1 MAEGLTVF
9 ATQRDVAAGRPSI
22 VGTTPETD
30 EHSATLHDVVTTEV
44 KPPKSGFA
52 TFLLVVCAM
61 AFVTAALVRLL
72 GIDGTRYMI
81 AATSLTPYITVAGL
95 LIGLLA
101 LFRRR
106 WVVGLTMTLVA
117 IVLVANVAPRAFP
130 DARPNGVGQPVRLMT
145 ANLLVGMADAE
156 ALVREV
162 KARNV
167 DLLTMQEL
175 SPDIVRDLERAGLD
189 EVLPNRVFLA
199 EPGGSGSGIAS
210 KYPLTRRDLTPPGT
224 LQQAGA
230 LVDLPG
236 KDIEVVS
243 VHPLPP
249 VVPEGPE
256 AWQRELAGLPA
267 PDSTGAI
274 RVLAGDFNATLDH
287 VGIRRLLNKGYVD
300 AADQVGKG
308 LIHTWPSH
316 AGIWPP
322 PVTIDHV
329 LVDTR
334 CPVDTLDVFDLPG
347 SDHRAVVTQFVV
359 PRF

>member
-1 MAEGLTVF
+1 MK
-9 ATQRDVAAGRPSI
+9 
-22 VGTTPETD
+22 TTPETD
-30 EHSATLHDVVTTEV
+30 ARSGTLHDVVTTEV

-52 TFLLVVCAM
+52 TFLLVLCAL

-72 GIDGTRYMI
+72 GIDGTRHMI

-95 LIGLLA
+95 LIGLFA
-101 LFRRR
+101 LFRKR
-106 WVVGLTMTLVA
+106 WVIGLTMTIVA
-117 IVLVANVAPRAFP
+117 VVLVANLAPRAFP
-130 DARPNGVGQPVRLMT
+130 DARPNGVGQQVRLMT
-145 ANLLVGMADAE
+145 ANLLVGIADARFIVQE
-156 ALVREV
+156 VRKRNIDVLAL
-162 KARNV
+162 
-167 DLLTMQEL
+167 QEL
-175 SPDIVRDLERAGLD
+175 TPDMVSDLDRAGLRQ
-189 EVLPNRVFLA
+189 VLPNRVFLD
-199 EPGGSGSGIAS
+199 EPGGSGSGLAS
-210 KYPLTRRDLTPPGT
+210 RFPLSQRNLTPPGS

-249 VVPEGPE
+249 VVTDGPE
-256 AWQRELAGLPA
+256 AWQRELAGLPT

-287 VGIRRLLNKGYVD
+287 VGMTRLLNKGYVD

-308 LIHTWPSH
+308 LIHTWPSDS
-316 AGIWPP
+316 GFWPP

-329 LVDTR
+329 LVDSKVL
-334 CPVDTLDVFDLPG
+334 VDTVDVFDVPG

-359 PRF
+359 PRL

>member
-1 MAEGLTVF
+1 MA
-9 ATQRDVAAGRPSI
+9 
-22 VGTTPETD
+22 TTPETD
-30 EHSATLHDVVTTEV
+30 ERSATLHDVVTTEV
-44 KPPKSGFA
+44 QPRKSGFV
-52 TFLLVVCAM
+52 TFLLVVGAM

-81 AATSLTPYITVAGL
+81 ATTSLIPYITV
-95 LIGLLA
+95 IGLLVGLFA
-101 LFRRR
+101 LLRKR

-117 IVLVANVAPRAFP
+117 VVLVANVAPRAFP
-130 DARPNGVGQPVRLMT
+130 DARPNGVGQQVRLMT
-145 ANLLVGMADAE
+145 SNLLTGIADAQAIVQE
-156 ALVREV
+156 VRQR
-162 KARNV
+162 KIDILA
-167 DLLTMQEL
+167 MQEL
-175 SPDIVRDLERAGLD
+175 TPEMVRDLERASLNQ
-189 EVLPNRVFLA
+189 VLPNRVFLD

-210 KYPLTRRDLTPPGT
+210 RFPLSQRNLTPPGT

-230 LVDLPG
+230 LVNLPG
-236 KDIEVVS
+236 RDIEVVS

-249 VVPEGPE
+249 VVTAGPE

-287 VGIRRLLNKGYVD
+287 VGLTRLLNKGYVD

-308 LIHTWPSH
+308 LIHTWPSKS
-316 AGIWPP
+316 GVWPP

-329 LVDTR
+329 LVDAK
-334 CPVDTLDVFDLPG
+334 CLVDTVDVFDVPG

-359 PRF
+359 PAL

>member
-1 MAEGLTVF
+1 M
-9 ATQRDVAAGRPSI
+9 S
-22 VGTTPETD
+22 TPETD
-30 EHSATLHDVVTTEV
+30 ARSGTLHDVVTTEV
-44 KPPKSGFA
+44 KPPRSGFA
-52 TFLLVVCAM
+52 TFLLVLCAM
-61 AFVTAALVRLL
+61 AFVIAALVRLL

-81 AATSLTPYITVAGL
+81 AATSLTPYITVVGL
-95 LIGLLA
+95 LIGLFA
-101 LFRRR
+101 LFRKR
-106 WVVGLTMTLVA
+106 WVIGLTMTVVGV
-117 IVLVANVAPRAFP
+117 VLVANLAPRAFP
-130 DARPNGVGQPVRLMT
+130 DARPNGVGQQVRLMT
-145 ANLLVGMADAE
+145 ANLLTGIADAE
-156 ALVREV
+156 FIVQEVRKRNIDVLAL
-162 KARNV
+162 
-167 DLLTMQEL
+167 QEL
-175 SPDIVRDLERAGLD
+175 TPQMVGDLDRAGLRQ
-189 EVLPNRVFLA
+189 VLPNRVFLD

-210 KYPLTRRDLTPPGT
+210 RFPLSQRNLTPPST

-249 VVPEGPE
+249 VVTAGPE

-287 VGIRRLLNKGYVD
+287 VGLTRLLNKGYVD

-308 LIHTWPSH
+308 LIHTWPS
-316 AGIWPP
+316 ASGFWPP

-329 LVDTR
+329 LVDSKLL
-334 CPVDTLDVFDLPG
+334 VDTLDVFDVPG

-359 PRF
+359 PRL

>member
-1 MAEGLTVF
+1 
-9 ATQRDVAAGRPSI
+9 

-44 KPPKSGFA
+44 KPRRSGFA

-61 AFVTAALVRLL
+61 AFVAAAMVRLL

-81 AATSLTPYITVAGL
+81 AATSLIPYITVAGL
-95 LIGLLA
+95 LIGLFALA
-101 LFRRR
+101 RKR

-117 IVLVANVAPRAFP
+117 IVLVANVVPRAFP
-130 DARPNGVGQPVRLMT
+130 DSRPNGVGQQVRVMS

-156 ALVREV
+156 AIVREA

-167 DLLTMQEL
+167 DILTMQEL
-175 SPDIVRDLERAGLD
+175 TPDMVRDLERAGLD
-189 EVLPNRVFLA
+189 QVLPSRVFSA

-249 VVPEGPE
+249 VVTEGPE
-256 AWQRELAGLPA
+256 AWQRELAGLPS

-287 VGIRRLLNKGYVD
+287 VGMTRLLNKGYVD

-308 LIHTWPSH
+308 LIHTWPSNS
-316 AGIWPP
+316 GIWPP

-329 LVDTR
+329 LVDPR
-334 CPVDTLDVFDLPG
+334 CPVDTLDVFDVPG

-359 PRF
+359 PKL

>member
-1 MAEGLTVF
+1 M
-9 ATQRDVAAGRPSI
+9 
-22 VGTTPETD
+22 GTTPETD

-44 KPPKSGFA
+44 KPRRSGFA

-95 LIGLLA
+95 LIGLFA
-101 LFRRR
+101 LMRKR
-106 WVVGLTMTLVA
+106 WVVGLTMTFVA

-130 DARPNGVGQPVRLMT
+130 DSRPNGVGQQVRVMT

-156 ALVREV
+156 AIVREV

-167 DLLTMQEL
+167 DILTMQEL
-175 SPDIVRDLERAGLD
+175 SPEMVRDLERAGLD
-189 EVLPNRVFLA
+189 QVLPSRVFLA

-210 KYPLTRRDLTPPGT
+210 KYPLTRRELTPPGT

-249 VVPEGPE
+249 VVTEGPE
-256 AWQRELAGLPA
+256 AWQRELAGLPS

-287 VGIRRLLNKGYVD
+287 VGMTRLLNKGYVD

-308 LIHTWPSH
+308 LIHTWPSNS
-316 AGIWPP
+316 GIWPP

-329 LVDTR
+329 LVDPR
-334 CPVDTLDVFDLPG
+334 CPVDTLDVFDVPG

-359 PRF
+359 PKF

>member
-1 MAEGLTVF
+1 M
-9 ATQRDVAAGRPSI
+9 
-22 VGTTPETD
+22 GTTPETD
-30 EHSATLHDVVTTEV
+30 AHSGTLHGVVTTEV
-44 KPPKSGFA
+44 KPPKSGFT

-61 AFVTAALVRLL
+61 AFVAAAMLRLL

-81 AATSLTPYITVAGL
+81 ATTSLTPYVTVAGL
-95 LIGLLA
+95 LIGLFA
-101 LFRRR
+101 LLRRR

-117 IVLVANVAPRAFP
+117 IVMVANVAPRAFP
-130 DARPNGVGQPVRLMT
+130 DSRPNGVGQPVRVMT
-145 ANLLVGMADAE
+145 SNLLVGMADAE
-156 ALVREV
+156 AIVREV
-162 KARNV
+162 RARKI
-167 DLLTMQEL
+167 DILAMQEL
-175 SPDIVRDLERAGLD
+175 TPEMVRDLERAGLD
-189 EVLPNRVFLA
+189 QVLPNRVFLD

-210 KYPLTRRDLTPPGT
+210 KYPLTQRNLTPPGT

-230 LVDLPG
+230 VVDLPG

-249 VVPEGPE
+249 VVTAGPE
-256 AWQRELAGLPA
+256 AWQRELAGLPS

-287 VGIRRLLNKGYVD
+287 VGITRLLNKGYVD

-308 LIHTWPSH
+308 LIHTWPSDS
-316 AGIWPP
+316 GIWPP

-329 LVDTR
+329 LVDQR
-334 CPVDTLDVFDLPG
+334 CPVDTTDVFDVPG

-359 PRF
+359 PKF

>member
-1 MAEGLTVF
+1 MK
-9 ATQRDVAAGRPSI
+9 
-22 VGTTPETD
+22 TTPETD
-30 EHSATLHDVVTTEV
+30 ARSGTLHDVVTAEV
-44 KPPKSGFA
+44 KPRKSGFA
-52 TFLLVVCAM
+52 TFLLFLCAL
-61 AFVTAALVRLL
+61 ALVTAALVRLL

-81 AATSLTPYITVAGL
+81 AATSLTPYVTVLGL
-95 LIGLLA
+95 LIGLFA

-106 WVVGLTMTLVA
+106 WVIGLTMTLVA
-117 IVLVANVAPRAFP
+117 VVLVANVAPRAFP
-130 DARPNGVGQPVRLMT
+130 DARPNGVGQQVRLMT
-145 ANLLVGMADAE
+145 SNLLVGIADAE
-156 ALVREV
+156 AVVREV
-162 KARNV
+162 KARRV
-167 DLLTMQEL
+167 DVLAMQEL
-175 SPDIVRDLERAGLD
+175 TPEMVRDLERAGLNQ
-189 EVLPNRVFLA
+189 VLPNRVFLD

-210 KYPLTRRDLTPPGT
+210 RFPLTRRNLTPPGT

-249 VVPEGPE
+249 VVTDGPE

-287 VGIRRLLNKGYVD
+287 VGLTRLINKGYVD

-308 LIHTWPSH
+308 LIHTWP
-316 AGIWPP
+316 ANGGFWPP

-329 LVDTR
+329 LVDSKIV
-334 CPVDTLDVFDLPG
+334 VDTVDVFDVPG

-359 PRF
+359 PRL

>member
-1 MAEGLTVF
+1 MPERSDSSGR
-9 ATQRDVAAGRPSI
+9 QRDDDADRPSI

-44 KPPKSGFA
+44 KPEKSGFA
-52 TFLLVVCAM
+52 TFLLVVCAFL
-61 AFVTAALVRLL
+61 FVAAAMVRLL
-72 GIDGTRYMI
+72 GIDGNRYMI
-81 AATSLTPYITVAGL
+81 ASTSLIPYITVVGL

-101 LFRRR
+101 LLRKR

-117 IVLVANVAPRAFP
+117 IVLVGTVAPRAFP
-130 DARPNGVGQPVRLMT
+130 DSRPNGVGQPVRVMT
-145 ANLLVGMADAE
+145 SNLLVGIADAG
-156 ALVREV
+156 AVVREV
-162 KARNV
+162 KNRDIDVLA
-167 DLLTMQEL
+167 LQEL
-175 SPDIVRDLERAGLD
+175 TPDMVRDLERAGLNQ
-189 EVLPNRVFLA
+189 VLPNRVFLA

-210 KYPLTRRDLTPPGT
+210 KYPLTQRNLTPPGA

-249 VVPEGPE
+249 VVTEGPE
-256 AWQRELAGLPA
+256 AWQRELAGLPT

-274 RVLAGDFNATLDH
+274 RILAGDFNATLDH
-287 VGIRRLLNKGYVD
+287 VGLTRLLNKGYVD

-308 LIHTWPSH
+308 LIHTWPSNS
-316 AGIWPP
+316 GIWPP

-334 CPVDTLDVFDLPG
+334 CPVDTVDVFDMPG

-359 PRF
+359 PKF

>member
-1 MAEGLTVF
+1 M
-9 ATQRDVAAGRPSI
+9 S
-22 VGTTPETD
+22 TPETD
-30 EHSATLHDVVTTEV
+30 ARSGTLHDVVTTEV
-44 KPPKSGFA
+44 KPPRSGFA

-81 AATSLTPYITVAGL
+81 ATTSLTPYITVLGL
-95 LIGLLA
+95 LIGLFA
-101 LFRRR
+101 LFRKR
-106 WVVGLTMTLVA
+106 WVIGLTMTLVGV
-117 IVLVANVAPRAFP
+117 VLVANVAPRAFS
-130 DARPNGVGQPVRLMT
+130 DARPNGVGQQVRLMT
-145 ANLLVGMADAE
+145 SNVLTGIADAQFIVQE
-156 ALVREV
+156 VRKRNIDILAL
-162 KARNV
+162 
-167 DLLTMQEL
+167 QEL
-175 SPDIVRDLERAGLD
+175 TPQMVGDLDRAGLRQ
-189 EVLPNRVFLA
+189 VLPNRVFLD
-199 EPGGSGSGIAS
+199 EPGGSGSGLAS
-210 KYPLTRRDLTPPGT
+210 RFPLSARDLTPPGT

-249 VVPEGPE
+249 VVTAGPE

-287 VGIRRLLNKGYVD
+287 VGLTRLLNKGYVD

-308 LIHTWPSH
+308 LIHTWPS
-316 AGIWPP
+316 ASGFWPP

-329 LVDTR
+329 LVDSKVL
-334 CPVDTLDVFDLPG
+334 VDTVDVFDVPG

-359 PRF
+359 PRL

>member
-1 MAEGLTVF
+1 M
-9 ATQRDVAAGRPSI
+9 S
-22 VGTTPETD
+22 TPETD
-30 EHSATLHDVVTTEV
+30 ARSGTLHDVVTTEV
-44 KPPKSGFA
+44 KPPRSGFA

-81 AATSLTPYITVAGL
+81 AATSLTPYFTVVGL
-95 LIGLLA
+95 LIGLFA
-101 LFRRR
+101 LFRKR
-106 WVVGLTMTLVA
+106 WVIGLTMTVVGV
-117 IVLVANVAPRAFP
+117 VLVANLAPRAFP
-130 DARPNGVGQPVRLMT
+130 DARPNGVGQQVRLMT
-145 ANLLVGMADAE
+145 ANLLTGIADAE
-156 ALVREV
+156 FIVQEVRKRDIDVLAL
-162 KARNV
+162 
-167 DLLTMQEL
+167 QEL
-175 SPDIVRDLERAGLD
+175 TPQMVGDLDRAGLRQ
-189 EVLPNRVFLA
+189 VLPNRVFLD
-199 EPGGSGSGIAS
+199 EPGGSGSGLAS
-210 KYPLTRRDLTPPGT
+210 RFPLSRRNLTPPST

-249 VVPEGPE
+249 VVDAGPE

-267 PDSTGAI
+267 PDSTGSI

-287 VGIRRLLNKGYVD
+287 VGLTRLLNKGYVD

-308 LIHTWPSH
+308 LIHTWPS
-316 AGIWPP
+316 ASGFWPP

-329 LVDTR
+329 LVDSKIL
-334 CPVDTLDVFDLPG
+334 VDTVDVFDVPG

-359 PRF
+359 PRL

>member
-1 MAEGLTVF
+1 V
-9 ATQRDVAAGRPSI
+9 R
-22 VGTTPETD
+22 TTPETD
-30 EHSATLHDVVTTEV
+30 AHSGRLADVVTTEV
-44 KPPKSGFA
+44 RQPKSGFT
-52 TFLLVVCAM
+52 TFVLVVCAL
-61 AFVTAALVRLL
+61 AFVTAALVRML

-95 LIGLLA
+95 LVGLLA

-106 WVVGLTMTLVA
+106 WIVGLTMTLVA

-130 DARPNGVGQPVRLMT
+130 DSRPNGVGQQVRLMT
-145 ANLLVGMADAE
+145 ANLLTGIADAG
-156 ALVREV
+156 AIVREV
-162 KARNV
+162 KARRI
-167 DLLTMQEL
+167 DILTMQEL
-175 SPDIVRDLERAGLD
+175 TPEMVRDLDRAGLD
-189 EVLPNRVFLA
+189 QVLPNRVFLD

-210 KYPLTRRDLTPPGT
+210 KYPLAQRNLTPPGT
-224 LQQAGA
+224 LRQAGA

-249 VVPEGPE
+249 VVPAGPE
-256 AWQRELAGLPA
+256 AWQRELAGLPS

-287 VGIRRLLNKGYVD
+287 VGITRLLNKGYVD

-308 LIHTWPSH
+308 LVHTWPSKT
-316 AGIWPP
+316 GIWPP

-334 CPVDTLDVFDLPG
+334 CPVDTLEVFDVPG

-359 PRF
+359 PQL

>member
-1 MAEGLTVF
+1 M
-9 ATQRDVAAGRPSI
+9 
-22 VGTTPETD
+22 
-30 EHSATLHDVVTTEV
+30 VTTEV
-44 KPPKSGFA
+44 KPRKNGFA

-61 AFVTAALVRLL
+61 LFVAAAMVRLL
-72 GIDGTRYMI
+72 GIDGNRYMI
-81 AATSLTPYITVAGL
+81 AATSLIPYITAAGL
-95 LIGLLA
+95 LIGLFA

-117 IVLVANVAPRAFP
+117 VVLVANVAPRAFP
-130 DARPNGVGQPVRLMT
+130 DARPNGVGQQVRLMT
-145 ANLLVGMADAE
+145 SNLLTGIADAE
-156 ALVREV
+156 ALLREV
-162 KARNV
+162 RVRGV
-167 DLLTMQEL
+167 DVLAMQEL
-175 SPDIVRDLERAGLD
+175 TPEMVRDLQRAGLD
-189 EVLPNRVFLA
+189 QVLPHRVFLD

-210 KYPLTRRDLTPPGT
+210 RYPLTQRNLTPPGT
-224 LQQAGA
+224 LQQAAA

-249 VVPEGPE
+249 VVTEGPE

-287 VGIRRLLNKGYVD
+287 VGLTRLLNKGYVD

-308 LIHTWPSH
+308 LIHTWPSKG
-316 AGIWPP
+316 GIWPP

-329 LVDTR
+329 LVDSKIL
-334 CPVDTLDVFDLPG
+334 VDTVDVFDVPG

-359 PRF
+359 PRL

>member
-1 MAEGLTVF
+1 M
-9 ATQRDVAAGRPSI
+9 S
-22 VGTTPETD
+22 TTPETD
-30 EHSATLHDVVTTEV
+30 AHSGTLHDVVTTEV
-44 KPPKSGFA
+44 KPQKSGFA
-52 TFLLVVCAM
+52 TFWLVVCAM
-61 AFVTAALVRLL
+61 GFVAAAMIRLL

-81 AATSLTPYITVAGL
+81 ATTSLTPYITVAGL
-95 LIGLLA
+95 LIGLFA
-101 LFRRR
+101 LFRKR
-106 WVVGLTMTLVA
+106 WIVGLTMTLVG

-130 DARPNGVGQPVRLMT
+130 DARPNGVGQQVRLMT
-145 ANLLVGMADAE
+145 ANLLTGIADAG
-156 ALVREV
+156 AIVREV
-162 KARNV
+162 KARKV
-167 DLLTMQEL
+167 DILAMQEL
-175 SPDIVRDLERAGLD
+175 TPDMVRDLERAGLNQ
-189 EVLPNRVFLA
+189 VLPNRVFLD

-210 KYPLTRRDLTPPGT
+210 KYPLSQRNLTPPGT

-249 VVPEGPE
+249 VVTEGPE

-267 PDSTGAI
+267 PDSTGAL

-287 VGIRRLLNKGYVD
+287 VGITRLLNKGYVD

-308 LIHTWPSH
+308 LIHTWPSNS
-316 AGIWPP
+316 GFWPP

-334 CPVDTLDVFDLPG
+334 CPVDELDVFDVPG

-359 PRF
+359 PRL